1 MINTFEMLKEGQEAE
16 KVGAK
21 IWAGLEEGEMM

>member
-16 KVGAK
+16 KAGAK
-21 IWAGLEEGEMM
+21 IRAGHEEGEMM

>member
-1 MINTFEMLKEGQEAE
+1 MINTFEMLKEDQEAE

-21 IWAGLEEGEMM
+21 IRAGLEEGEMM